1 MKNVAQNTF
10 FLGHIV
16 HVDIILQVIPAV
28 NFQVTFNENKMLL
41 VSILVDLIKYQN
53 NIIFLWN
60 FT

>member
-28 NFQVTFNENKMLL
+28 NFQV
-41 VSILVDLIKYQN
+41 I
-53 NIIFLWN
+53 
-60 FT
+60 